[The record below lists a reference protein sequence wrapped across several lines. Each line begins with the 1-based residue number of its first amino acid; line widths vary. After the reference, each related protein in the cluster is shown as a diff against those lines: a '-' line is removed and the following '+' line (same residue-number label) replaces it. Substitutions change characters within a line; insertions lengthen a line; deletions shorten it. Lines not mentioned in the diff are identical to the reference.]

1 MKNYQEREF
10 SCTLVRPKGNV
21 HGGTLM
27 TNRQESRFAPP
38 EAARK
43 GGVHGGTP

>member
-10 SCTLVRPKGNV
+10 SRTLGRPKGNV
-21 HGGTLM
+21 HGGTPM

-38 EAARK
+38 KAARK
-43 GGVHGGTP
+43 GGVQGGAP